1 MTISQQRI
9 LSLAMDYGSGEKKQ
23 ELDQLKKELAATE
36 LCNDKATAAAF
47 GYLLAKREEDYGG
60 KTETSIDEQVRAVLY
75 EEVDVTE
82 ATSLI
87 FGLIYLWL
95 RKEISED
102 GYAPDDYL
110 HELLNSLFVPFV
122 KEGTIK
128 KFS

>member
-1 MTISQQRI
+1 MTVSQQHI

-47 GYLLAKREEDYGG
+47 GYLLAKREEDYRG

-82 ATSLI
+82 ASSLI

-95 RKEISED
+95 KRKLNEED
-102 GYAPDDYL
+102 YDDNDFTVTYVK
-110 HELLNSLFVPFV
+110 SLFAPFV
-122 KEGTIK
+122 KPGVVKE
-128 KFS
+128 